1 MSSAKGHRTNQD
13 IASTWFLDFLA
24 KDRKTSVLEPKTKED
39 CANLFL
45 FYNFINSYFIFSFVC
60 FSCNKLFFSRKYLFA
75 FPENSVGDKLARFE
89 RISGESL
96 KWPEYKSF
104 LCFLLKVLLMAFSRE
119 CIHLQAKYSIKQ
131 LLWLSGRKYSEAW
144 GSGTTNERDKS

>member
-1 MSSAKGHRTNQD
+1 MITLS
-13 IASTWFLDFLA
+13 
-24 KDRKTSVLEPKTKED
+24 
-39 CANLFL
+39 CLFL

-75 FPENSVGDKLARFE
+75 FPENSVGDKVARFE

-104 LCFLLKVLLMAFSRE
+104 LCFLLKVLLMAFSKE
-119 CIHLQAKYSIKQ
+119 CIYKPSIQLNIYYGFREKNIVKLGAVKQ
-131 LLWLSGRKYSEAW
+131 QMKEIRVNMNIKGLKMMFFFI
-144 GSGTTNERDKS
+144 K

>member
-1 MSSAKGHRTNQD
+1 MFRFRAIFDIDISSDQRLILSKAVSSAKGHRTNQD

-45 FYNFINSYFIFSFVC
+45 FYNFIISYFIFSFVC

-119 CIHLQAKYSIKQ
+119 CIYKPSIQ
-131 LLWLSGRKYSEAW
+131 
-144 GSGTTNERDKS
+144 